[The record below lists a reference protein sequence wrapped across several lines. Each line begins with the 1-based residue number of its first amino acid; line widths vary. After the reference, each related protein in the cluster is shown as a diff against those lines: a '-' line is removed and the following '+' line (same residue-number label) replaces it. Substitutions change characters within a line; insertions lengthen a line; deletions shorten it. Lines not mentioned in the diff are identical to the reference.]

1 MTTRARSNQTA
12 LRARTAAR
20 AYAIWES
27 EGRPHGRDHEHWL
40 RAEREIAAEASPSQP
55 SPKRPARKAAAKT
68 PAAKPR
74 KAQR

>member
-1 MTTRARSNQTA
+1 MATQARRDPNA

-27 EGRPHGRDHEHWL
+27 EGRPHGRDYEHWL
-40 RAEREIAAEASPSQP
+40 RAEREIAAQADRPSQTP
-55 SPKRPARKAAAKT
+55 PPRPARKPEAKK

-74 KAQR
+74 KA